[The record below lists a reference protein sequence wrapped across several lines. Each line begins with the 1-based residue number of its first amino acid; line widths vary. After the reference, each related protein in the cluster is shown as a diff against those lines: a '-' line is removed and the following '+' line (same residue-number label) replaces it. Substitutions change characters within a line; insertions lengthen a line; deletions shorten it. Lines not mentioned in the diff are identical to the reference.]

1 MCSVPVVIPCY
12 EPDERLTE
20 LLKELCRAGIRP
32 IVLVNDGSSPEY
44 DACFEEAFRII
55 RPSGGIL
62 LSHAVNQGKGRSLKD
77 AFRYILQ
84 QMPGSRM
91 HNRRF

>member
-62 LSHAVNQGKGRSLKD
+62 LSHAVNQGKKAWRSTLKRRISGRWIPRASC
-77 AFRYILQ
+77 
-84 QMPGSRM
+84 
-91 HNRRF
+91 